1 MGGPLHPASPGGASF
16 ELERLE
22 FERGRLVVSGW
33 WFGVRG
39 LRFVRPALVVK
50 GRKVLATLEHKPW
63 ATSSDGPWTAAF
75 PWKEGVELDVGAV
88 MLVVAPSVEV
98 PLDREV
104 VDAEAAPSTPPPADP
119 PDLPDVRQTLRDELR
134 ALERQLAELRE
145 ALAVA
150 DEHEA
155 QHRAAQARSE
165 EAIAQRGDAVVRREE
180 AIVQR
185 GDAVAR
191 REEALARRGDAVARS
206 EEAIAQR
213 DDAVARRHEAIAQRD
228 DAVARRREA
237 IAQRDDAEARSE
249 EALAR
254 RDDAEAQRD
263 EAFAER
269 EAVQAG
275 RDEALAEREAV
286 QARRKEA
293 LARRDDAEAR
303 CQEAIVQRDDAR
315 TQRDEIL
322 FAHRALQK
330 WLDSEWARSG
340 RTRPPT
346 IVDAPPQV
354 GHEPTRPLP
363 ATEPRRPI
371 DRARASPFGVRAMPA
386 VRAIVAHL
394 HRGHRAR
401 EQGFTKLDLWA
412 AGILAAVA
420 ALSFVWLLVTILT
433 ALFVF

>member
-1 MGGPLHPASPGGASF
+1 
-16 ELERLE
+16 
-22 FERGRLVVSGW
+22 
-33 WFGVRG
+33 
-39 LRFVRPALVVK
+39 
-50 GRKVLATLEHKPW
+50 
-63 ATSSDGPWTAAF
+63 
-75 PWKEGVELDVGAV
+75 
-88 MLVVAPSVEV
+88 
-98 PLDREV
+98 
-104 VDAEAAPSTPPPADP
+104 
-119 PDLPDVRQTLRDELR
+119 
-134 ALERQLAELRE
+134 
-145 ALAVA
+145 
-150 DEHEA
+150 
-155 QHRAAQARSE
+155 
-165 EAIAQRGDAVVRREE
+165 
-180 AIVQR
+180 
-185 GDAVAR
+185 
-191 REEALARRGDAVARS
+191 
-206 EEAIAQR
+206 
-213 DDAVARRHEAIAQRD
+213 
-228 DAVARRREA
+228 VARRREA

-286 QARRKEA
+286 QARREEA

-322 FAHRALQK
+322 FAHRALQG
-330 WLDSEWARSG
+330 WLDSEWARSA
-340 RTRPPT
+340 RPPT
-346 IVDAPPQV
+346 VVDAPPQV

-394 HRGHRAR
+394 HRAHRAR